1 MRAVLMTAVGG
12 PEVLKL
18 EDVAEPQITG
28 EHDVLV
34 RLRAVGVNP
43 VDYKLRSHGTHRN
56 TLPAILGWDG
66 AGVVER
72 AGPAV
77 TRVRPGE
84 EVYFCDGGFGP
95 TPGTYAEL
103 KVVDERYLARKP
115 ERLSFVAAAA
125 APLVTITAWE
135 ALRERARLGA
145 GQTVLVQAGAGGVGH
160 MSVQIARL
168 AGARVA
174 TTVSP
179 GVKTELAAALGA
191 DLCIDYTR
199 EDVGEKLRAWTGADG
214 ADVVHDT
221 VGGKTFTACF
231 SLTRPYGTSSRTS
244 RARGNPRRSPPCT
257 TGTCGSPSP
266 GCRPRRSSTGPS
278 TGNASERSWSRRP
291 GTSTPASCASKSAR
305 RSPWSGPPTHTARWK
320 QARSSVK
327 SYLPWSDTVPIC
339 ADVDVDASRLRIVVL
354 AWLAVDTAEL
364 VQSQRVMVVPG
375 RRRPRP
381 AADGSSGQG
390 EQAGDA

>member
-18 EDVAEPQITG
+18 EDLPEPRITG

-34 RLRAVGVNP
+34 RLRAAGVNP
-43 VDYKLRSHGTHRN
+43 VDYKLRSHGTFGN

-77 TRVRPGE
+77 TRVRPQD

-115 ERLSFVAAAA
+115 GRLSFVAAAA

-179 GVKTELAAALGA
+179 GAKTELAAALGA
-191 DLCIDYTR
+191 ELCIDYTS

-221 VGGKTFTACF
+221 VGGKTFTSCF
-231 SLTRPYGTSSRTS
+231 SLTRPYGDLVS
-244 RARGNPRRSPPCT
+244 NV
-257 TGTCGSPSP
+257 
-266 GCRPRRSSTGPS
+266 
-278 TGNASERSWSRRP
+278 E
-291 GTSTPASCASKSAR
+291 
-305 RSPWSGPPTHTARWK
+305 SPWEPEAVTTLHNRNLRVSFTWMPAPSVFGWPEHRESQRAILE
-320 QARSSVK
+320 QAAGHFDAGELRVEVGATFP
-327 SYLPWSDTVPIC
+327 LEQA
-339 ADVDVDASRLRIVVL
+339 ADAHRELEAGQVVGKVVL
-354 AWLAVDTAEL
+354 TME
-364 VQSQRVMVVPG
+364 
-375 RRRPRP
+375 
-381 AADGSSGQG
+381 
-390 EQAGDA
+390 

>member
-18 EDVAEPQITG
+18 EDLPEPEITG

-34 RLRAVGVNP
+34 RLRAAGVNP
-43 VDYKLRSHGTHRN
+43 VDYKLRSHGTFGN
-56 TLPAILGWDG
+56 ALPAILGWDG

-77 TRVRPGE
+77 TRVWPGE

-95 TPGTYAEL
+95 APGTYAEL

-135 ALRERARLGA
+135 ALHGRARVSD
-145 GQTVLVQAGAGGVGH
+145 GQSVLVQAGAGGVGH
-160 MSVQIARL
+160 MSVQLARL

-179 GVKTELAAALGA
+179 GRKTELAASLGA
-191 DLCIDYTR
+191 ELCIDYTH
-199 EDVGEKLRAWTGADG
+199 EDVGEKLRGWAGTDG

-231 SLTRPYGTSSRTS
+231 SLTRPYGDLVS
-244 RARGNPRRSPPCT
+244 NV
-257 TGTCGSPSP
+257 
-266 GCRPRRSSTGPS
+266 
-278 TGNASERSWSRRP
+278 E
-291 GTSTPASCASKSAR
+291 
-305 RSPWSGPPTHTARWK
+305 SPWEKAAIAAMHDRNLRVSFTWMPAPSVFGWPGQRERQREILEQAARHF
-320 QARSSVK
+320 
-327 SYLPWSDTVPIC
+327 
-339 ADVDVDASRLRIVVL
+339 DAGDLRVEVGATFPL
-354 AWLAVDTAEL
+354 D
-364 VQSQRVMVVPG
+364 Q
-375 RRRPRP
+375 
-381 AADGSSGQG
+381 AADAHRAVEAGQVIG
-390 EQAGDA
+390 KTVLTY